1 MGDTIETANAFGYDQ
16 DFYAWTQTQAA
27 ALRAAALG
35 GANLPVDWE
44 NVAEEIESLG
54 KSQASTLRSRLRTII
69 EHLLKLEFSP
79 ARNPAFGWQD
89 TVERS
94 RIDFDDDIKDSPS
107 LRQRIPE
114 WVEREQRA
122 AARLVLFNLRQHGE
136 WTPDVGARMLGR
148 HYTDAEVLGDWWP
161 DIISRSDAGA

>member
-1 MGDTIETANAFGYDQ
+1 MSDTIETADAFGYDQ

-54 KSQASTLRSRLRTII
+54 KSQASALRRRLAIII
-69 EHLLKLEFSP
+69 EHLLKLEFWP
-79 ARNPAFGWQD
+79 TQKPTFGWQD
-89 TVERS
+89 TIART
-94 RIDFDDDIKDSPS
+94 RIDFDDNIKDSPS

-122 AARLVLFNLRQHGE
+122 ASRLVLFNLRQHGE
-136 WTPDVGARMLGR
+136 LTSEIERGIAERRYSGD
-148 HYTDAEVLGDWWP
+148 EVLGDWFP
-161 DIISRSDAGA
+161 RG

>member
-1 MGDTIETANAFGYDQ
+1 MSDTIETADAFGYDQ

-54 KSQASTLRSRLRTII
+54 KSQASTLRSRLATII

-79 ARNPAFGWQD
+79 AGDPRRSWQD
-89 TVERS
+89 TVARS
-94 RIDFDDDIKDSPS
+94 RLDFDRDIADSPS
-107 LRQRIPE
+107 LLQRIPE

-122 AARLVLFNLRQHGE
+122 AVRLVLFNLRQHGE
-136 WTPDVGARMLGR
+136 LTGEIERGIAERRYSGD
-148 HYTDAEVLGDWWP
+148 EVLGEWFP
-161 DIISRSDAGA
+161 SD